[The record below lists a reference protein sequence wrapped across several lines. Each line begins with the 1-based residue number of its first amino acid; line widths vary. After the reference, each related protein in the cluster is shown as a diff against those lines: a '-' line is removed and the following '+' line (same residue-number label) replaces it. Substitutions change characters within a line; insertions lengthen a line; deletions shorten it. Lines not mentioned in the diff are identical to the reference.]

1 MVIPIFFS
9 TFASR
14 KINNKFN
21 EIRKGKRYM
30 AKFELSCKQVV
41 KLRNGNVGIVV
52 CFGDKPSHIIM
63 NNFTNPIGKWDENL
77 ESKNHNYDIVEVYD
91 GSKLEDPL
99 DGFKKKKV
107 AELDVLYK
115 REN

>member
-1 MVIPIFFS
+1 
-9 TFASR
+9 
-14 KINNKFN
+14 
-21 EIRKGKRYM
+21 M

-63 NNFTNPIGKWDENL
+63 NNFTNPINKWDENL
-77 ESKNHNYDIVEVYD
+77 ENKNHNYDIVEVYD

-115 REN
+115 RED